1 MNARKFE
8 VAQARPF
15 VAKIPNAPK
24 IRQGFMR
31 FSVAG
36 MSMVMAAA
44 ANAADWSTVT
54 GGLDFSGEI
63 TGVIAVVGVLAG
75 FYVVRKGARLL
86 LSMIK

>member
-1 MNARKFE
+1 MNATKFEASKARKFRRLS
-8 VAQARPF
+8 A
-15 VAKIPNAPK
+15 
-24 IRQGFMR
+24 M
-31 FSVAG
+31 AG
-36 MSMVMAAA
+36 TSLASMFGATA

>member
-1 MNARKFE
+1 MNAIKFQAARARKY
-8 VAQARPF
+8 VKPAAQF
-15 VAKIPNAPK
+15 
-24 IRQGFMR
+24 
-31 FSVAG
+31 
-36 MSMVMAAA
+36 AAVPLTFLSATA

>member
-1 MNARKFE
+1 MNAIKFQA
-8 VAQARPF
+8 AQARKYIKPASKF
-15 VAKIPNAPK
+15 AAVPMTFLGA
-24 IRQGFMR
+24 
-31 FSVAG
+31 SV
-36 MSMVMAAA
+36 

>member
-1 MNARKFE
+1 MNAIKFQAAKARKFMKPATT
-8 VAQARPF
+8 VAAVPF
-15 VAKIPNAPK
+15 
-24 IRQGFMR
+24 
-31 FSVAG
+31 
-36 MSMVMAAA
+36 SMLAASA

>member
-1 MNARKFE
+1 MNAIKYQA
-8 VAQARPF
+8 AQARRFIKPAATF
-15 VAKIPNAPK
+15 AAIPASFL
-24 IRQGFMR
+24 G
-31 FSVAG
+31 AT
-36 MSMVMAAA
+36 A